1 MTPDYIKDLSKQLY
15 AIGAAILDKTG
26 EKPCY
31 ALSIDIRDGECGIV
45 LTRGDYASNGSHRLG
60 TAKGDTPDEAIAD
73 AWAILATLPD
83 LATSKLRD
91 HMGRVAEIADKAR
104 ADGIDEAYIAPLSVV
119 VQAIS
124 NNLLEGPKP

>member
-26 EKPCY
+26 EKPWVAPKIEIENDYCRII
-31 ALSIDIRDGECGIV
+31 LR
-45 LTRGDYASNGSHRLG
+45 RDYANGITDIIG
-60 TAKGDTPDEAIAD
+60 TAKGDTPDEAIAA

-91 HMGRVAEIADKAR
+91 HMCRVAEIADKAR
-104 ADGIDEAYIAPLSVV
+104 SDGIDDAYIAPLSVV

-124 NNLLEGPKP
+124 NNMLEGPKP